1 MPGKPSIDLNSPSN
15 RIVAGIILALVFI
28 GGWWLIARNASF
40 SSDLSDTKAGD
51 NVGATSSD
59 RVQPGSVLGPL
70 SDETPTITASTESID
85 VQDQGAG
92 MSIQVKKASLVQ
104 IGWIAVR
111 DGNGRTL
118 GAGRF
123 EPGVHADVEVPLLRT
138 TEAGQSYQALI
149 YVDDGDKEFD
159 LHKDILVTK
168 DDGSVAGD
176 IFSAL

>member
-1 MPGKPSIDLNSPSN
+1 MPSKPSIDLNSPSN

-28 GGWWLIARNASF
+28 GGWWLIATNASNGG
-40 SSDLSDTKAGD
+40 KASIETQNDQLTG
-51 NVGATSSD
+51 SYSEQ
-59 RVQPGSVLGPL
+59 VQPGSVLGPL
-70 SDETPTITASTESID
+70 SEETPTITASSESID
-85 VQDQGAG
+85 AADPGAG
-92 MSIQVKKASLVQ
+92 MA
-104 IGWIAVR
+104 GR

-123 EPGVHADVEVPLLRT
+123 EPGVHTDVDVPLLRT

-168 DDGSVAGD
+168 EDGSVAGD

>member
-1 MPGKPSIDLNSPSN
+1 
-15 RIVAGIILALVFI
+15 
-28 GGWWLIARNASF
+28 
-40 SSDLSDTKAGD
+40 
-51 NVGATSSD
+51 
-59 RVQPGSVLGPL
+59 
-70 SDETPTITASTESID
+70 
-85 VQDQGAG
+85 

>member
-15 RIVAGIILALVFI
+15 RIVAGIVLALVFI
-28 GGWWLIARNASF
+28 GGWWLIATNASNGG
-40 SSDLSDTKAGD
+40 KAGAETQND
-51 NVGATSSD
+51 QLTGSSSEQ
-59 RVQPGSVLGPL
+59 VQPGSVLGPI
-70 SDETPTITASTESID
+70 SEETPTITASNESID
-85 VQDQGAG
+85 VADQSAG
-92 MSIQVKKASLVQ
+92 MSVKVKEASLVQ
-104 IGWIAVR
+104 TGWIAVR

-123 EPGVHADVEVPLLRT
+123 EPGVNTDVDVPLLRA